1 MPLPPAAVPAAGAVV
16 AVAATGVPAL
26 LHQREPDVVNL
37 ATGLVLLVSGAQLSA
52 LRQTRLTGTLL
63 VMAAVAWFLPDLAPD
78 VDVVGR
84 VLAYGSL
91 VHVTAI
97 VAAVLVAPEG
107 RVVRR
112 AHGVALAVAAAAS
125 LSAVTGGYEFA
136 VPAAGVVLVLAVV
149 VPDVRRWWATRPGR
163 AYLVAVVATAAAL
176 AGVPSLRAL
185 AGAGAET
192 WMFAAYG
199 GLLATASVALVR
211 VGPWLRRATALDV
224 GPDALTSLDD
234 LLAGVTGDPGAHAVV
249 RVTPDLWVRLDGRP
263 AAPATVEDVAAVV
276 ARRPVPA
283 ALRATVDEGLRL
295 AARNLVTRRVV
306 DERVTEL
313 ELLRA
318 RLVRVEDDERAELV
332 TRLRQGPL
340 SALVRLRAD
349 LSGGRAPDGL
359 LRRVR
364 ETEDD
369 LARVASGL
377 DPLDGYA
384 SVAGALRVLAEQEG
398 AAARLDAE
406 SRPGP
411 TGGRALWFACSEAL
425 ANAVKH
431 APSSRRE
438 VTLAADDAWV
448 VLVVA
453 DDGPGPGRAADRG
466 LVGVRDRIAAVGGS
480 VAVTDL
486 RPGTRVEVR
495 VPGTRHHLDDAG
507 AGADVAHRAPS
518 LASTSPTVE
527 EASP

>member
-1 MPLPPAAVPAAGAVV
+1 MPVPPAAVPAAGALV
-16 AVAATGVPAL
+16 AVVATGVPAL

-37 ATGLVLLVSGAQLSA
+37 ATGLVLLVSGSQLSA
-52 LRQTRLTGTLL
+52 LRQTRPTGTLL
-63 VMAAVAWFLPDLAPD
+63 VLAAVAWFLPDLAPD
-78 VDVVGR
+78 VDALGR

-91 VHVTAI
+91 VHVTAV

-112 AHGVALAVAAAAS
+112 VHRVALAVSAAAS
-125 LSAVTGGYEFA
+125 LSAFTGGYELA

-163 AYLVAVVATAAAL
+163 TYLVAVVATAMAL
-176 AGVPSLRAL
+176 AGVPTVRAL
-185 AGAGAET
+185 VGTSSEA
-192 WMFAAYG
+192 WLFAAYG

-224 GPDALTSLDD
+224 GPDALMSLDD
-234 LLAGVTGDPGAHAVV
+234 LLAEVTGDPAAHAVV
-249 RVTPDLWVRLDGRP
+249 RVAPDAWVRLDGRP
-263 AAPATVEDVAAVV
+263 AAPAELDDLAVVV
-276 ARRPVPA
+276 ARRPVPP

-295 AARNLVTRRVV
+295 AAQNLVTRRVV
-306 DERVTEL
+306 HERVTEL
-313 ELLRA
+313 ELLRT
-318 RLVRVEDDERAELV
+318 RLVRVEDDERTELV

-340 SALVRLRAD
+340 AALVRLRAD
-349 LSGGRAPDGL
+349 LAGGRAPDAL

-369 LARVASGL
+369 LTRVASGL

-384 SVAGALRVLAEQEG
+384 SVAEALRVLAQQEG
-398 AAARLDAE
+398 AEVRVDAGC
-406 SRPGP
+406 RPGP

-425 ANAVKH
+425 ANTVKH
-431 APSSRRE
+431 APSARRQ
-438 VTLAADDAWV
+438 VTLASDDPWV

-453 DDGPGPGRAADRG
+453 DDGPGPGRATARG

-480 VAVTDL
+480 VDVADL

-495 VPGTRHHLDDAG
+495 VPGTRHHLDEAG
-507 AGADVAHRAPS
+507 AGADAAHRAPS
-518 LASTSPTVE
+518 VASTSPTE